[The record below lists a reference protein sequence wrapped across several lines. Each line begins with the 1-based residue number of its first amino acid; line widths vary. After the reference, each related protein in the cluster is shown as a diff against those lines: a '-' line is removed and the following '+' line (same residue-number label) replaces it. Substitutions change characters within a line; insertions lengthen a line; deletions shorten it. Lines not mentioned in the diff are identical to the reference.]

1 MNYEIGKDRQH
12 KALLLEKDCATNV
25 TGITINA
32 TDPVVTFKNANFS
45 NLTLTYSIDKASIA
59 SSSIWND
66 ALSQIELC
74 QVLRLKEGD
83 MVIEEDNRE
92 VAIAFNLTTGFEIA
106 GQALGNETINNAG
119 GATNVDDYVEAY
131 KCGGG
136 DNGMGLNTNALVP
149 NEDLFVCIR
158 SKSTDVEIESLDEM
172 VSISVVSLSAFT

>member
-1 MNYEIGKDRQH
+1 MNYEMGKDRQPE
-12 KALLLEKDCATNV
+12 ALLLEKDCATNV

-83 MVIEEDNRE
+83 MVLEEDKR
-92 VAIAFNLTTGFEIA
+92 
-106 GQALGNETINNAG
+106 
-119 GATNVDDYVEAY
+119 
-131 KCGGG
+131 
-136 DNGMGLNTNALVP
+136 
-149 NEDLFVCIR
+149 
-158 SKSTDVEIESLDEM
+158 
-172 VSISVVSLSAFT
+172 